1 MALHGGEI
9 VGYAG
14 LMALGETGEAA
25 EHGLT
30 ARPPRL
36 RGQGLATALKR
47 RQIAYASAHGIGAL
61 MTWTQRGNE
70 NMQRLNEALGYR
82 TESETLNLRST
93 VAAVLSRARD

>member
-1 MALHGGEI
+1 MALRGGEI

-14 LMALGETGEAA
+14 LMRMGETLEAV

-30 ARPPRL
+30 AVHRDL

-47 RQIAYASAHGIGAL
+47 RQIAWASANGVGAL

-82 TESETLNLRST
+82 TESETLNLRAS